1 VLNFET
7 STEKGS
13 RMAENTKTV
22 RERPKARSNDLL
34 VEEVAGELLVFDA
47 CNNRAHCL
55 NESAAA
61 IWRHCDGVRSV
72 TSIATHLFP
81 KLAPSDS
88 KRLVALGIERLRRR
102 RLLEGSASAP
112 AVDLSKRQ
120 LLKKVAIMAA
130 AAGVA
135 APLVSTVLAPT
146 SAYAFSCIPSGLMCS
161 ASAQCCSGLCRDLQC
176 A

>member
-1 VLNFET
+1 
-7 STEKGS
+7 
-13 RMAENTKTV
+13 MADNTKTA
-22 RERPKARSNDLL
+22 RENPKARSKNVLI
-34 VEEVAGELLVFDA
+34 EEVADELLVFDVS
-47 CNNRAHCL
+47 NNRAHCL

-61 IWRHCDGVRSV
+61 IWRHCDGSRSV
-72 TSIATHLFP
+72 SSIANHLFP
-81 KLAPSDS
+81 KLAPTDS
-88 KRLVALGIERLRRR
+88 EPLVAVGIERLRRR
-102 RLLEGSASAP
+102 RLLEGSASEP

-146 SAYAFSCIPSGLMCS
+146 SAYAFSCLPSGMMCT
-161 ASAQCCSGLCRDLQC
+161 ASAQCCSGLCRDLMC

>member
-1 VLNFET
+1 
-7 STEKGS
+7 
-13 RMAENTKTV
+13 MADKTKTAL
-22 RERPKARSNDLL
+22 ECPKARSKNLL
-34 VEEVAGELLVFDA
+34 TEEVAGELLVFDVN
-47 CNNRAHCL
+47 NNRAHCL

-61 IWRHCDGVRSV
+61 IWRHCNGSRSV
-72 TSIATHLFP
+72 TSIASHLFP
-81 KLAPSDS
+81 SLAPSDS
-88 KRLVALGIERLRRR
+88 ERLVAVGIDRLRRR
-102 RLLEGSASAP
+102 RLLEASVSET

-120 LLKKVAIMAA
+120 LLKKAAIIAA
-130 AAGVA
+130 AAGVV